1 MGDPKATEMPE
12 AAAADRTSL
21 LRAIE
26 PGQLRG
32 DTLEG
37 EWKSNDRR
45 TFVVINVREE
55 LGEKI
60 RTATCNMNQR
70 SFLSQPHARCHG

>member
-21 LRAIE
+21 LRAME
-26 PGQLRG
+26 PGQPRG
-32 DTLEG
+32 TMEG
-37 EWKSNDRR
+37 EWKSNGRR

-55 LGEKI
+55 LSEKI

-70 SFLSQPHARCHG
+70 SLLS